1 MMLALPTHPQA
12 LLSRQRPA
20 QKEGTT
26 LGVRRAAQDR
36 LLSPCRSERRT
47 ECKSTRVRTFNR
59 GCPSVCW
66 PLRALDASVSGCL
79 PVLLLPLLGLGAVYS

>member
-1 MMLALPTHPQA
+1 MLALPTHSQA
-12 LLSRQRPA
+12 LWSRQRPA

-26 LGVRRAAQDR
+26 LGVSRAPQDR
-36 LLSPCRSERRT
+36 LLSPCSGDMQAR
-47 ECKSTRVRTFNR
+47 CKPTRARTFSR

-66 PLRALDASVSGCL
+66 ALRALDASVSGCL